1 VSIAGRAAVL
11 HARSA
16 PRSGALTTAGQAG
29 LRPAAGKSDV
39 DFDAVIRQ
47 VSRELNDYDKNIF
60 REETGLR
67 TSLSI
72 LDDLWRTVRYHATGT
87 DRDAVKARETAALVA
102 VDRWVKESALRRRET
117 RGMHWRT
124 DHPEADPAWTHRITV
139 GGLDAVWT
147 RDNPLAKEVA

>member
-1 VSIAGRAAVL
+1 MRPWVSIAGRAAVL

-47 VSRELNDYDKNIF
+47 VSQELNDYDKNIF
-60 REETGLR
+60 RSETGLR

-72 LDDLWRTVRYHATGT
+72 LDDLWRTVRDHATGT
-87 DRDAVKARETAALVA
+87 GQDAVKAREAAALVA
-102 VDRWVKESALRRRET
+102 VGRWVKA
-117 RGMHWRT
+117 
-124 DHPEADPAWTHRITV
+124 AA
-139 GGLDAVWT
+139 
-147 RDNPLAKEVA
+147 